1 MMHWQY
7 TWGSILTV
15 VAASTT
21 GDVLTSLAM
30 KQSGSVGTL
39 YRTKGL
45 RETIKVVVGNS
56 TLWVGVGFMAIAFF
70 ALLFALSWADLSLV
84 APASASLTFIA
95 NAIVAR
101 VFLRERVDRRRWA
114 AAILVAG
121 GVALVAR

>member
-1 MMHWQY
+1 MNPHY
-7 TWGSILTV
+7 TWGSILAV

-30 KQSGSVGTL
+30 KQVGDVGKL
-39 YRTKGL
+39 YRCNGL
-45 RETIKVVVGNS
+45 LATLKAVLGNS
-56 TLWVGVGFMAIAFF
+56 TLWIGVAFMAIAFF
-70 ALLFALSWADLSLV
+70 SLLFALSWADVSLV

-101 VFLRERVDRRRWA
+101 IFLREQVDRRRWL

-121 GVALVAR
+121 GVALVAK

>member
-1 MMHWQY
+1 MMPWQY

-15 VAASTT
+15 VAASTS

-30 KQSGSVGTL
+30 KQSGDVGKL
-39 YRTKGL
+39 YRSKGL
-45 RETIKVVVGNS
+45 RETIKVVVGNP
-56 TLWVGVGFMAIAFF
+56 TLWFGVGFMAVAFF
-70 ALLFALSWADLSLV
+70 ALLFALSWADVSLV
-84 APASASLTFIA
+84 APASASMTFIA

-101 VFLRERVDRRRWA
+101 IFLRERVDRRRWL